1 MPASR
6 TTAPIL
12 KKNLFRLFL
21 LTFSGSIIYGL
32 PYFRLYYYDTYQATY
47 QLTNVQ
53 IGALGSAYGLCGLFS
68 YLLGGVLADKFK
80 AKNLIVFSL
89 ITTGLGGLLHLV
101 YPTYLGILVVY
112 GIWGVTSLLTFWPAL
127 IKEIRMQ
134 GNADEQG
141 RAYGIFE
148 GGRGVVNAVHLALA
162 TLVFGLLL
170 HKVNGAAG
178 IRGVII
184 LYSALTFAAGI
195 LVFFTITETEGGPQE
210 SRKFRWAELVQVVKM
225 PAVWLVTFLLC
236 ASYTFNMSF
245 YYFTPYATKVFGATA
260 VLGAVLTVL
269 AQYCRPVAATTAG
282 FLGDRFGKS
291 RLLMGGFSVMALGTL
306 AVILIPTTAVMV
318 PALIVACVVIYL
330 AMYSNYGLF
339 YALLEEGKVPM
350 EVSGL
355 AIGLISTIGYIPEVL
370 CPAIAGKLFDKYPGA
385 AGFRIYFSGMV
396 CVGLVGAV
404 LAYAWLRKYGTRRVS
419 SVSLPAAGLD
429 PVEP

>member
-1 MPASR
+1 MPASS
-6 TTAPIL
+6 AAPPIL

-47 QLTNVQ
+47 HLSNVQ

-89 ITTGLGGLLHLV
+89 IATGLGGLLHLV
-101 YPTYLGILVVY
+101 YPTYMGILLVY
-112 GIWGVTSLLTFWPAL
+112 GLWGVTSLLTFWPAL

-141 RAYGIFE
+141 RVYGIFE

-162 TLVFGLLL
+162 TLVFGIML
-170 HKVNGAAG
+170 HKVNGAMG

-184 LYSALTFAAGI
+184 LYSALTFLAGV
-195 LVFFTITETEGGPQE
+195 LVFFTITETEGAAQE
-210 SRKFRWAELVQVVKM
+210 AKRFRWAELLQVVRM

-245 YYFTPYATKVFGATA
+245 YYFTPYATKVFGTTA

-291 RLLMGGFSVMALGTL
+291 RLLIGGFSVMALGTL
-306 AVILIPTTAVMV
+306 SVILIPATALMV
-318 PALIVACVVIYL
+318 PALIVACVFIYL

-339 YALLEEGKVPM
+339 YALLEEGHVPI

-355 AIGLISTIGYIPEVL
+355 AIGLISTIGYIPEVI
-370 CPAIAGKLFDKYPGA
+370 CPTVAGKLFDKYPGA
-385 AGFRIYFSGMV
+385 LGFKIYFSGMV
-396 CVGLVGAV
+396 GIGAVGAV
-404 LAYAWLRKYGTRRVS
+404 LAFIWLKKFGAKRSALIDLPTANLGTAKS
-419 SVSLPAAGLD
+419 
-429 PVEP
+429 